1 MKSNEGRCALC
12 GGPQEPGTTVFAVD
26 LKTGVVVVRGV
37 PAWVCSQCGE
47 AWIEDAVAARLETI
61 VAEARRK
68 HTVVEVIQWEQVAA

>member
-12 GGPQEPGTTVFAVD
+12 GGPHEPGTTVFAVD
-26 LKTGVVVVRGV
+26 LKTGVVVRGV
-37 PAWVCSQCGE
+37 PARVCSQCGE

-68 HTVVEVIQWEQVAA
+68 HTVVEVIQFEQVAA